1 MLQSFKNFFIA
12 DNCICSGKANKYDE
26 GSKCANYEDYEDEWY
41 NGEWCY
47 AATDTCSDA
56 RDHAE
61 DSWKLS
67 AYLYLSGYGASRA
80 ACNKGKCTLHKCNW
94 WG

>member
-56 RDHAE
+56 SAHADDNGQE
-61 DSWKLS
+61 
-67 AYLYLSGYGASRA
+67 SGYGASHA
-80 ACNKGKCTLHKCNW
+80 ACSQGKVVAHRCI
-94 WG
+94 

>member
-26 GSKCANYEDYEDEWY
+26 GSKCAKYEGYEDEWY
-41 NGEWCY
+41 NGKWCY

-56 RDHAE
+56 RDHA
-61 DSWKLS
+61 DDGV
-67 AYLYLSGYGASRA
+67 SGYGASRA
-80 ACNKGKCTLHKCNW
+80 ACSKGKCTNQRCT
-94 WG
+94 